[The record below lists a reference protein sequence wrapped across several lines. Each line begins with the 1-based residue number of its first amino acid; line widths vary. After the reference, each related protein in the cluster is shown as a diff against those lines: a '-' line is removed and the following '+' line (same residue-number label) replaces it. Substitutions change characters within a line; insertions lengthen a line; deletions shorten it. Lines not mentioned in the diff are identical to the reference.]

1 MVHEAIFRDSRD
13 RQARQV
19 RLERLRCPWRVAPRP
34 TSSSSAV
41 PALGSSAMAS
51 RRTARR
57 RRPSSAQASC
67 LVIRDGLR
75 APPGL
80 GEPWLVME
88 VGEVPPGLPMNHH
101 RRGSPAKPRRGWIE
115 PAIREASPCPW
126 PGCPD
131 AIAVIAGAPRGGAG
145 GPWPPAWY
153 VEEGWCDPQL
163 LPAGRLTITP
173 VFPEGL
179 CMTWYVSGAKQVQ
192 WYRRVTAL
200 PYRFYYSRI

>member
-1 MVHEAIFRDSRD
+1 
-13 RQARQV
+13 
-19 RLERLRCPWRVAPRP
+19 
-34 TSSSSAV
+34 
-41 PALGSSAMAS
+41 MAS

-88 VGEVPPGLPMNHH
+88 VGEVPPGLPMMAH
-101 RRGSPAKPRRGWIE
+101 RRGIPAKPRRGWIE